1 MSVQKIGGSDFQAI
15 YLGICRNAQYVRLG
29 VELKEHN
36 MSSLHRSPILH
47 IIIIIIIS
55 YPFT

>member
-1 MSVQKIGGSDFQAI
+1 MIFRQFTSEYVEIRNM
-15 YLGICRNAQYVRLG
+15 LGLG

-55 YPFT
+55 YLFT